1 MLCRGLRAAKILSQ
15 HGQAERSRR
24 TQCPGERLA
33 PPRKVQTRR
42 VGVQIHTPAREPGL
56 RVRLDNVPHRHEAKQ
71 AGLNR
76 TLLAAYT
83 STHYRHTRRTPLGSR
98 SHSSRKSTVSER
110 PEHQARTVWTG
121 QASLVR
127 RGKLTGLKI
136 LLRPEGFP
144 GFPGRPRL
152 PGLQGSLGP
161 LCPLWLLCLLWLLGL
176 PGLVRPPWLMGRL
189 SRLGAGRPL
198 GHLPGRPSRA

>member
-1 MLCRGLRAAKILSQ
+1 MLCRGLRAAEILSQ

-24 TQCPGERLA
+24 TQCPGERFA
-33 PPRKVQTRR
+33 PPRKLQTRR
-42 VGVQIHTPAREPGL
+42 VGVQICTPAREPGL

-83 STHYRHTRRTPLGSR
+83 GTRSRHTRRTPLGSR
-98 SHSSRKSTVSER
+98 SHSKCQSTVSER
-110 PEHQARTVWTG
+110 PEHQARTAWTS

-136 LLRPEGFP
+136 LLR
-144 GFPGRPRL
+144 
-152 PGLQGSLGP
+152 LQG
-161 LCPLWLLCLLWLLGL
+161 L
-176 PGLVRPPWLMGRL
+176 P
-189 SRLGAGRPL
+189 
-198 GHLPGRPSRA
+198 